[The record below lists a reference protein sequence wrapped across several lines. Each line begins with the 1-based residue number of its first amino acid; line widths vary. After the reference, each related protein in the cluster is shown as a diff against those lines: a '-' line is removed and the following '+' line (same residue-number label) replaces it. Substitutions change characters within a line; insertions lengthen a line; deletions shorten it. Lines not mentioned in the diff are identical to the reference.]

1 MKVKFLFFF
10 LYITIVLDSIY
21 GTTYSTQWMNRKNIV
36 MLYMSSKT
44 SSTDSIAYYKKQ
56 AVAELRAFEK
66 LSGASRLVSK
76 IFADNLKHAK
86 QYLTRAEK
94 ISKAD
99 DVELIFLKGV
109 LQRLDGRLKEAEQ
122 SFKKIVS
129 IDDRYAAYDFSN
141 VWLQLGS
148 TYREMNEFDL
158 AIDAYK
164 QGALINLNDTWPL
177 IQLSIIFIELNKP
190 QEASEAFYGGL
201 NEIND
206 PQNVDRLFID
216 VRDIASQ
223 AEIKQWESLENN
235 QSKLEFLRIFWK
247 KRDPN
252 PIDPVNE
259 RLVEHYKRLSY
270 ARMNYSKP
278 FKPWYDDRG
287 TLFVRLNKPDRIYYG
302 RPRQSIKENES
313 WLYDNIKSG
322 LFYDLVDVGGYFEI
336 RSLFDAV
343 EKDARI
349 EDVVELFNE
358 RAAYNPYYQRLAVKI
373 KTEAD
378 VQQLRYEEKAGMGT
392 PGGTSKPDETALVM
406 DASRTRF
413 AAGMLGTNTFLQ
425 DNLFNLGYSG
435 SQHFIFDVGAPHLP
449 INCNFASF
457 KAAKTNTRLEFY
469 YAVPFNQLNF
479 IPNISETNKFTTSLK
494 LSMTLFDLKYDEVK
508 KLDRE
513 FDITASGNEI
523 SSHFYIDQ
531 MDNEIPPGKYVAALE
546 IRNNEK
552 DKVGIYQFVISVR
565 DYSADSLTVSDIEIA
580 QYVDNTISK
589 EKFVKPKSTL
599 KVVPNP
605 AAGILK
611 TKPLTVY
618 YEVYNLTLNDE
629 GKSSYQIS
637 YSIKMAENSDFLGKI
652 KGVFSGK
659 KEASTSSITTKEGK
673 STTEREYIGF
683 DISELP
689 PGVATLEIKVKDL
702 LSSRESSSTINLTI
716 QDEEKKKTDET
727 EKKP

>member
-1 MKVKFLFFF
+1 MRAGFFYFLLFLFVNVISYTKTAQSFE
-10 LYITIVLDSIY
+10 ITLKVESRVTLADSSRFY
-21 GTTYSTQWMNRKNIV
+21 KNRALI
-36 MLYMSSKT
+36 
-44 SSTDSIAYYKKQ
+44 
-56 AVAELRAFEK
+56 ELNNYEK
-66 LSGASRLVSK
+66 MSGALRMFSK
-76 IFADNLKHAK
+76 LFGDNLKRASN
-86 QYLTRAEK
+86 YLTK
-94 ISKAD
+94 VLKNNPD
-99 DVELIFLKGV
+99 DTEGILLNGI
-109 LQRLDGRLKEAEQ
+109 LQRFEGKYKESEV
-122 SFKKIVS
+122 SFKKVIAK
-129 IDDRYAAYDFSN
+129 DDRFQAFDLPN

-148 TYREMNEFDL
+148 TYREMGEYDL

-164 QGALINLNDTWPL
+164 QGALINLEDTYPL
-177 IQLSIIFIELNKP
+177 IQLSMVFIDIGKDE
-190 QEASEAFYGGL
+190 EASEAFYGGL
-201 NEIND
+201 NDIKDSTNLEK
-206 PQNVDRLFID
+206 VFID
-216 VRDIASQ
+216 CKEIA
-223 AEIKQWESLENN
+223 AAPEIKQWETLKTNRE
-235 QSKLEFLRIFWK
+235 KLDFLKTFWR

-252 PIDPVNE
+252 PIDPINQ
-259 RLVEHYKRLSY
+259 RLIEHYKRLNY
-270 ARMNYSKP
+270 ARQTYSKA
-278 FKPWYDDRG
+278 FSPWYDDRG
-287 TLFVRLNKPDRIYYG
+287 ALYIKLGRPERVYYG
-302 RPRQSIKENES
+302 RPRQNIKENES
-313 WLYDNIKSG
+313 WFYDNIKAG
-322 LFYDLVDVGGYFEI
+322 LFFDFVDYHGSYQLAP
-336 RSLFDAV
+336 LFDAI
-343 EKDARI
+343 EQSAKI

-358 RAAYNPYYQRLAVKI
+358 RSSYNSYYQKI
-373 KTEAD
+373 ALKTRTQAD
-378 VQQLRYEEKAGMGT
+378 VERQRLEEKMQYS
-392 PGGTSKPDETALVM
+392 GGDINQLISLEYNLQRTSQ
-406 DASRTRF
+406 
-413 AAGMLGTNTFLQ
+413 AAGMLRTNNNLQ
-425 DNLFNLGYSG
+425 DNSFNLNYA
-435 SQHFIFDVGAPHLP
+435 SQQNFIFDVGAPHLP

-457 KAAKTNTRLEFY
+457 KAAKTSTRLEFY

-513 FDITASGNEI
+513 FDITAGGNEI

-637 YSIKMAENSDFLGKI
+637 YSIKMAENPDFLGKI

-659 KEASTSSITTKEGK
+659 NEASTSSITTKEGK

-716 QDEEKKKTDET
+716 QEEEKKKTDET

>member
-1 MKVKFLFFF
+1 MRLFFMLMAF
-10 LYITIVLDSIY
+10 AIILRLGFPDQAHAKYVIDQKIIDSEISIVDS
-21 GTTYSTQWMNRKNIV
+21 S
-36 MLYMSSKT
+36 L
-44 SSTDSIAYYKKQ
+44 YYKNLALK
-56 AVAELRAFEK
+56 ELK
-66 LSGASRLVSK
+66 DYDKMSGALRIFSK
-76 IFADNLKHAK
+76 FFEDNLKHAAK
-86 QYLTRAEK
+86 YIAKVLTYK
-94 ISKAD
+94 SD
-99 DVELIFLKGV
+99 DIEGIFLKGM
-109 LQRLDGRLKEAEQ
+109 LQRFEGKFRESEA
-122 SFKKIVS
+122 SFKLVISK
-129 IDDRYAAYDFSN
+129 DDRFSPFDLPN

-148 TYREMNEFDL
+148 TYREMGEYEL

-164 QGALINLNDTWPL
+164 QGALINLQDTYPL
-177 IQLSIIFIELNKP
+177 LQLSMVFMDIGKDE
-190 QEASEAFYGGL
+190 EACEAFYGGL
-201 NEIND
+201 SDIKDSLNIEKI
-206 PQNVDRLFID
+206 FID
-216 VRDIASQ
+216 AKEIAST
-223 AEIKQWESLENN
+223 EELKKWEAFKTSPE
-235 QSKLEFLRIFWK
+235 KLEFLRTFWK
-247 KRDPN
+247 RRDPN
-252 PIDPVNE
+252 PIDPVNQ
-259 RLVEHYKRLSY
+259 RLIEHYKRLNF
-270 ARMNYSKP
+270 ARQSYSKA

-287 TLFVRLNKPDRIYYG
+287 AVYINLGKPDRIYYG
-302 RPRQSIKENES
+302 RTRQGIKENES
-313 WLYDNIKSG
+313 WFYDNIKAG
-322 LFYDLVDVGGYFEI
+322 LFFDFVDYNGLYQLT
-336 RSLFDAV
+336 SLFDAV
-343 EKDARI
+343 DQDARL

-358 RAAYNPYYQRLAVKI
+358 RASYNHYYQKI
-373 KTEAD
+373 ALKLRTQAD
-378 VQQLRYEEKAGMGT
+378 VERERIEERMAIAGGDNRQISIFANQLNRI
-392 PGGTSKPDETALVM
+392 SH
-406 DASRTRF
+406 
-413 AAGMLGTNTFLQ
+413 AAGMLQTNQNLQ
-425 DNLFNLGYSG
+425 DNSLNLGYA
-435 SQHFIFDVGAPHLP
+435 SQQNFIFDVGAPHLP